1 MLLWEYLNEDIIAV
15 VIVDM
20 FWMDVNGGFISSR
33 SKYGIDDGDDMIL
46 GWVNVVSNIFER
58 SSFKEL
64 LFI

>member
-20 FWMDVNGGFISSR
+20 FCMDVNGGFISSR

>member
-33 SKYGIDDGDDMIL
+33 SKYGIDDGEDMIL

>member
-20 FWMDVNGGFISSR
+20 FWMDVNGGFINSR

-46 GWVNVVSNIFER
+46 G
-58 SSFKEL
+58 
-64 LFI
+64 

>member
-1 MLLWEYLNEDIIAV
+1 MLLWEYLNEDIIEV

-46 GWVNVVSNIFER
+46 G
-58 SSFKEL
+58 
-64 LFI
+64 

>member
-20 FWMDVNGGFISSR
+20 FWMDVDGGFISSR
-33 SKYGIDDGDDMIL
+33 SKYGIDDGEDMIL

-58 SSFKEL
+58 SSNTMR
-64 LFI
+64 